1 MPDQNAATKETR
13 QPPERLFD
21 LGQGL
26 ALWRAHID
34 DLHEQEINAR
44 VQPPAMFDR
53 LKTTIGRDARLESL
67 PFCALVS
74 QDPVR
79 IEIVS
84 GHHRSRAA
92 RAAGLDYIYAIVD
105 ETGLSRDQIAAKQLA
120 HNSIA
125 GHDEGQL
132 IARIYQQIADVDA
145 RLESYIAHEEGMETP
160 PPPVQLPK
168 LDLTIDYRT
177 VLITFLPHQA
187 ELFMRAVE
195 QLVTQA
201 DLNRDELLLVDLA
214 LFDQWKAATSRL
226 GKEYGARAAS
236 TVVARMVDAVAEV
249 LGIDG
254 RDPADLDPYSHVP
267 LTDLLGTA
275 VVAPDLAAI
284 VDAVATDA
292 VRKKQ
297 VTKAGRV
304 QVLEWAFQE
313 YAERHGITLPSTEPV
328 SA

>member
-1 MPDQNAATKETR
+1 
-13 QPPERLFD
+13 
-21 LGQGL
+21 
-26 ALWRAHID
+26 
-34 DLHEQEINAR
+34 
-44 VQPPAMFDR
+44 
-53 LKTTIGRDARLESL
+53 
-67 PFCALVS
+67 
-74 QDPVR
+74 
-79 IEIVS
+79 
-84 GHHRSRAA
+84 
-92 RAAGLDYIYAIVD
+92 
-105 ETGLSRDQIAAKQLA
+105 
-120 HNSIA
+120 
-125 GHDEGQL
+125 
-132 IARIYQQIADVDA
+132 VDA